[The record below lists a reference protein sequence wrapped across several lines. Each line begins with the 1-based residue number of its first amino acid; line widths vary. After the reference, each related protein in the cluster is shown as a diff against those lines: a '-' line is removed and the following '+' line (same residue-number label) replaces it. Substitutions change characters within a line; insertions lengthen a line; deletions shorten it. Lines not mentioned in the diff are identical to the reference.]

1 MPAGHPLPP
10 CPEATRVFE
19 CVLDTWLVKSPCV
32 GGAWVR
38 YPSRAAAGKGRAAI
52 PLEVPGTWLNAPLGN
67 AITSEERDWLR
78 LGYIT

>member
-1 MPAGHPLPP
+1 MGALS
-10 CPEATRVFE
+10 
-19 CVLDTWLVKSPCV
+19 VK
-32 GGAWVR
+32 GR
-38 YPSRAAAGKGRAAI
+38 RGKGRAAI